1 MVLTIITGTHSFI
14 DLTGKFRRAFI
25 ASMSNRIKY
34 TINGLTFSKRRFDR
48 VEITKEGKVIHE
60 PSRLFPMD
68 RNGLWWS
75 VSQPTG
81 SGKTILGVHDLHRT
95 YLHGGN
101 IAANL
106 SYQYFDHNKDKIPE
120 KWTPSIRTIEDLQ
133 KIRSCHVLIDDIKGT
148 IANWQAKEADI
159 ITLTSNTGRKE
170 SVDLTFTTQRVI
182 NYIPPNIRAV
192 ATGYEIPYITVRDC
206 RIPTPD
212 NKGFPVEM
220 EVFSLIPGDNGDIFV
235 GFGVL
240 NKDIPDGRIITPSA
254 ELLNSYRTMELAAG
268 LKIGGEDGARVNQPG
283 YELEAKAFDYLK
295 AKCPAMKWEH
305 LNGKYVF
312 DIISETHAIDVTG
325 TDPDGR
331 LILEHKD
338 LLGHVRTAKRKGQQP
353 YLMFCYANEWRF
365 VPITY
370 NLNEFVEG
378 KRIKPEHLSNRMKSF
393 IDVTVSVDI
402 INQT

>member
-1 MVLTIITGTHSFI
+1 MTLTIITGTHSFI
-14 DLTGKFRRAFI
+14 DLTGKFRRAYI
-25 ASMSNRIKY
+25 NSMSNRIKY
-34 TINGLTFSKRRFDR
+34 TINGLTFTKRRFDR

-81 SGKTILGVHDLHRT
+81 SGKTILAVFDMQRT
-95 YLHGGN
+95 HQRGGRVEG
-101 IAANL
+101 NL
-106 SYQYFDHNKDKIPE
+106 SYQYFPHNKDLPAE
-120 KWTPSIRTIEDLQ
+120 KWTPSVRTIEDLQ
-133 KIRSCHVLIDDIKGT
+133 KLRGCHCVIDDIKGT

-182 NYIPPNIRAV
+182 NYMPPNIRAV

-254 ELLNSYRTMELAAG
+254 ELLNSYRTMELATG

-283 YELEAKAFDYLK
+283 YELEAKAFEYLTER
-295 AKCPAMKWEH
+295 CPGMKWEH
-305 LNGKYVF
+305 LNGKHVF
-312 DIISETHAIDVTG
+312 DIISDTHAIDVTG
-325 TDPDGR
+325 TDPDGA

-338 LLGHVRTAKRKGQQP
+338 LSKHMRTAKRKGQIP
-353 YLMFCYANEWRF
+353 YLMFEYGGSWKLAQ
-365 VPITY
+365 ITH
-370 NLNEFVEG
+370 NLADLVEG
-378 KRIKPEHLSNRMKSF
+378 KRIKPDRIANNRFKS
-393 IDVTVSVDI
+393 IENTI
-402 INQT
+402 

>member
-1 MVLTIITGTHSFI
+1 MTLTIITGTHSFI
-14 DLTGKFRRAFI
+14 DLTGKFRDAFI
-25 ASMSNRIKY
+25 KSMSNRIKY
-34 TINGLTFSKRRFDR
+34 TINGLTFTKRRFDR

-81 SGKTILGVHDLHRT
+81 SGKTILAVFDMQRT
-95 YLHGGN
+95 HQRGGRVEG
-101 IAANL
+101 NL
-106 SYQYFDHNKDKIPE
+106 SYQYFPHNKDLPAE
-120 KWTPSIRTIEDLQ
+120 KWTPSVRTIEDLQ
-133 KIRSCHVLIDDIKGT
+133 KLRGCHCVIDDIKGT

-182 NYIPPNIRAV
+182 NYMPPNIRAV

-254 ELLNSYRTMELAAG
+254 ELLNSYRTMELATG

-283 YELEAKAFDYLK
+283 YELEAKALEFLK
-295 AKCPAMKWEH
+295 EHCPGMKWQH
-305 LNGKYVF
+305 LNGKHVF
-312 DIISETHAIDVTG
+312 DIISDTHAIDITG

-338 LLGHVRTAKRKGQQP
+338 LLSHIRTAKRKCQKP
-353 YLMFCYANEWRF
+353 YLMYESAGSWRF
-365 VPITY
+365 IPINS

-378 KRIKPEHLSNRMKSF
+378 KRLSPDKFNTNRLRT
-393 IDVTVSVDI
+393 IDSI
-402 INQT
+402 